1 MRTTTQKPGVSEGES
16 MPTAVSGSR
25 ERPVQEQT
33 APQKTPLLSLSEVP
47 THVAIIMDGNGRWA
61 RQRGLPRMAGHRAGT
76 ENIRRVIE
84 RFADY
89 GVQCLTLYA
98 FSTENWARPK
108 AEVSGLMRILGHVIK
123 RETNNFHKEGIRLCH
138 IGRLDGLSPKLQQQV
153 LDAIELTKDNQRMT
167 VCIAFNYGG
176 RAEIL
181 DAVRRLMANGV
192 DPEALDETSFARY
205 LYTADIPDPDLI
217 IRTAG
222 EMRVSNFLLWQGA
235 YAEFHSIP
243 IYWPDFDCTHI
254 DEALLA
260 YSQRR
265 RRFGGLLPEDEVP
278 HRISR
283 NSKDSPQR

>member
-1 MRTTTQKPGVSEGES
+1 
-16 MPTAVSGSR
+16 MPADPSGGR
-25 ERPVQEQT
+25 ERTDQAQS
-33 APQKTPLLSLSEVP
+33 APAKAPLLPLSEVP

-61 RQRGLPRMAGHRAGT
+61 RERGLPRMAGHRAGT
-76 ENIRRVIE
+76 ESIRRVIE

-108 AEVSGLMRILGHVIK
+108 AEVSGLMRILSHVIK
-123 RETNNFHKEGIRLCH
+123 RETSNFHKEGIRLRH
-138 IGRLDGLSPKLQQQV
+138 IGRLDGLSPKLRQQV
-153 LDAIELTKDNQRMT
+153 SAAIELTKDNQRMT

-176 RAEIL
+176 RTEIL
-181 DAVRRLMANGV
+181 DAVRRVMANGI
-192 DPEALDETSFARY
+192 DPQALDETSFARY

-243 IYWPDFDCTHI
+243 IYWPDFDCSHI

-265 RRFGGLLPEDEVP
+265 RRFGGLLPEDEP
-278 HRISR
+278 PRRTSR
-283 NSKDSPQR
+283 NTKDSPQR

>member
-1 MRTTTQKPGVSEGES
+1 MARALAVRTASPK
-16 MPTAVSGSR
+16 A
-25 ERPVQEQT
+25 
-33 APQKTPLLSLSEVP
+33 PLLPVSEVP

-61 RQRGLPRMAGHRAGT
+61 RQRGLARMAGHRAGT
-76 ENIRRVIE
+76 ENIRGVIE

-89 GVQCLTLYA
+89 GVRCLTLYA
-98 FSTENWARPK
+98 FSTENWSRPK
-108 AEVSGLMRILGHVIK
+108 AEVSGLMRVLSRVIK
-123 RETNNFHKEGIRLCH
+123 RETNNFHKEGIRLRH
-138 IGRLDGLSPKLQQQV
+138 LGRLDGLSPKLQQEV
-153 LDAIELTKDNQRMT
+153 LDAIELTKGNQRMT

-181 DAVRRLMANGV
+181 DAVRRLMTNGV
-192 DPEALDETSFARY
+192 DPQGLDETSFSRY

-235 YAEFHSIP
+235 YAEFYSIP
-243 IYWPDFDCTHI
+243 IYWPDFDSTHI

-265 RRFGGLLPEDEVP
+265 RRFGGLLPEDEDEP
-278 HRISR
+278 TDRRRLSR
-283 NSKDSPQR
+283 DAKDSDQR